1 MKKEGADIIA
11 AVITA
16 ILALM
21 TALAWNSVI
30 QCIIRNKVGVKTSLV
45 GVSIYALIITV
56 ATILIALWI
65 HKLAHRIK

>member
-1 MKKEGADIIA
+1 MRKEVADIIA

-30 QCIIRNKVGVKTSLV
+30 QNIIRKTAGAESSLFGVA
-45 GVSIYALIITV
+45 IYAIIITA
-56 ATILIALWI
+56 ATIIIALWI
-65 HKLAHRIK
+65 HKLAHKVK